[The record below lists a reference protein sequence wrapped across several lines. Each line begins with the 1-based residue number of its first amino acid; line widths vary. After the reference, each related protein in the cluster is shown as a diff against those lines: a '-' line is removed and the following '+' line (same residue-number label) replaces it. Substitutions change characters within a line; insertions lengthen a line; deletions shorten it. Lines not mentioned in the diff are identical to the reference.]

1 MEWDAPSQHEPPPLP
16 DILVRI
22 SHYRQ
27 MTLLG
32 GSITIRT
39 NPYINNSSDVK
50 KKIKVGE
57 SGGINLR
64 GTTFVWETSL
74 RESVDTA
81 AEVFPDIIL
90 DSSASVGS

>member
-50 KKIKVGE
+50 KKIIVGE
-57 SGGINLR
+57 RVEGLTFEVRPSSGR
-64 GTTFVWETSL
+64 Q
-74 RESVDTA
+74 A
-81 AEVFPDIIL
+81 
-90 DSSASVGS
+90 